1 LGEEEEKGRCED
13 ILGEG
18 EVSNLCHKYPIK
30 D

>member
-1 LGEEEEKGRCED
+1 LGEEEEMVRCED